1 MHKMTLHIAL
11 PLGLAMMLS
20 AQPAMAYVGP
30 GSSLGA
36 VGVVFGLIGTILLSL
51 VSFVWYPIKRL
62 HRKIR
67 QHTQP
72 QLRARI
78 VSRRGQL

>member
-1 MHKMTLHIAL
+1 MAL
-11 PLGLAMMLS
+11 PIVLPLILALSLS

-36 VGVVFGLIGTILLSL
+36 VGMVFGLIGTVFLSL
-51 VSFVWYPIKRL
+51 VSFVWYPLKRL

-67 QHTQP
+67 KQSQP
-72 QLRARI
+72 RLRARV
-78 VSRRGQL
+78 VSRKVGP